1 MVPRCEREKDYYHT
15 KSSITRGKLQAAAAS
30 LLYDLGDFIAS
41 HGMYRV

>member
-1 MVPRCEREKDYYHT
+1 MLPHKKFHYM
-15 KSSITRGKLQAAAAS
+15 RGKLQAAAAS